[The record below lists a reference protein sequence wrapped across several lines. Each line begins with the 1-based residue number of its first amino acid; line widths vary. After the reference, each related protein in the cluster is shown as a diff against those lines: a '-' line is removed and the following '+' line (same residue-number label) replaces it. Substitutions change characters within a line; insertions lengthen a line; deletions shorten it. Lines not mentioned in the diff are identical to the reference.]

1 MPPRQGLK
9 RRFRC
14 EGQPCG
20 LSQPLRFG
28 PKIEVTDL
36 NQPLEILSRIE
47 HSLKRH
53 PRRVAAAVLIA
64 LTGTAVTA
72 FGVAPLAADTT
83 LPPQQVINE
92 TLQTPAALPGE
103 LEALEWRDLRLY
115 RNDLT
120 RSTDTADTLLRRLGV
135 DDPQA
140 ADFLRTDPV
149 GRSLLNGHSGKM
161 VQITTDNGKLT
172 RLVARYAADLPDL
185 RDTHFNRLTIER
197 DALGLHAKVELAKL
211 ETEVKMGSGTITSS
225 LYAAADESHIP
236 DGVTSQMAELFSTD
250 IDFRREL
257 RKGDTFTVLY
267 EALTADGEP
276 VTWSQNSGQVLAA
289 RFVNDGKAHEAIWF
303 QEAGSKGGYFDAEGH
318 SKARM
323 FLASPLAFSRIT
335 SGFSMRFHPILKQWK
350 AHLGVDYGAP
360 IGTPVRC
367 VGNGVVTFAGWQ
379 TGFGNVVY
387 VQHPGDRMTVY
398 GHLSRINVRK
408 GQHVEQGQNIAL
420 TGATGWATGPHLHFE
435 FRIHGRQV
443 DPLTIARSS
452 ESTTI
457 SPQARARF
465 NAVSREAEARLEIG
479 TRVASAGPRFE

>member
-1 MPPRQGLK
+1 MSSWTHG
-9 RRFRC
+9 
-14 EGQPCG
+14 
-20 LSQPLRFG
+20 STTPLRFG
-28 PKIEVTDL
+28 QKIEVTDL
-36 NQPLEILSRIE
+36 NKPLEILLSIQ
-47 HSLKRH
+47 HSLKQH
-53 PRRVAAAVLIA
+53 PRRVAAAVLVV
-64 LTGTAVTA
+64 LTGSAVTA

-83 LPPQQVINE
+83 LPPQQVITE
-92 TLQTPAALPGE
+92 TLQAPATLPGE
-103 LEALEWRDLRLY
+103 LDALEWKDLHLY
-115 RNDLT
+115 RSDLT

-135 DDPQA
+135 DDAQA
-140 ADFLRTDPV
+140 ADFLRTDPIA
-149 GRSLLNGHSGKM
+149 RRLLDGHGGKM
-161 VQITTDNGKLT
+161 VQVTTDNGKLT
-172 RLVARYAADLPDL
+172 QLIARYAADLPDL
-185 RDTHFNRLTIER
+185 RDTHFNRVTIER
-197 DALGLHAKVELAKL
+197 DTFGLHAKIELAKL
-211 ETEVKMGSGTITSS
+211 TAEVKLGSGTITSS
-225 LYAAADESHIP
+225 LYAAADESGIP

-257 RKGDTFTVLY
+257 RKSDTFTVLY

-276 VTWSQNSGQVLAA
+276 VTWSQSSGQVLAA

-303 QEAGSKGGYFDAEGH
+303 QEPGSKGGYFDDEGH

-335 SGFSMRFHPILKQWK
+335 SGFSMRFHPILKKWK

-367 VGNGVVTFAGWQ
+367 VGNGIVTFAGWQ

-408 GQHVEQGQNIAL
+408 GQRVEQGQNIAL

-452 ESTTI
+452 QSTTI
-457 SPQARARF
+457 SPLARARF
-465 NAVSREAEARLEIG
+465 NEISQEAHARLDLG
-479 TRVASAGPRFE
+479 AAVASSGPRFE